1 MPCFLNQLVDFG
13 NSLYVRIRISCN
25 DLVLVILISAIFS
38 KHLTIVNLFD
48 LLLSFGS
55 FGTVLRVFLSA
66 YLYWIATRM
75 YMGTND
81 T

>member
-13 NSLYVRIRISCN
+13 NSLYVRIRIPCN
-25 DLVLVILISAIFS
+25 DLIMISAIFS
-38 KHLTIVNLFD
+38 KFLTIVNLFD
-48 LLLSFGS
+48 LLLSFAS
-55 FGTVLRVFLSA
+55 FGAVHRVFVSA
-66 YLYWIATRM
+66 NSYWLFPCM